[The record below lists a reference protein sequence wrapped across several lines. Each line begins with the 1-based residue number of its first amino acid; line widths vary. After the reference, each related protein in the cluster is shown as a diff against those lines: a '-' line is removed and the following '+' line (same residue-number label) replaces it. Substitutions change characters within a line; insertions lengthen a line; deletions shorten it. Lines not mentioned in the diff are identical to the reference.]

1 MFLEVDEAEFRAD
14 PDAMLEGVQSGC
26 EAVVIKADGRII
38 AALVHPHLF
47 EQVRGMHERFDPV
60 RAKIAEDFRGIPEEV
75 GMATIEAALRDPKDQ
90 QALGTLRASG
100 ADYLITG
107 DKDLL
112 ALAGKCPMVTPAAFW
127 ARHG

>member
-26 EAVVIKADGRII
+26 EGIVIKADGRII

-60 RAKIAEDFRGIPEEV
+60 RAKIAGDFRGVPEEV
-75 GMATIEAALRDPKDQ
+75 GMATIEAAVRE
-90 QALGTLRASG
+90 AR
-100 ADYLITG
+100 
-107 DKDLL
+107 
-112 ALAGKCPMVTPAAFW
+112 GKK
-127 ARHG
+127 